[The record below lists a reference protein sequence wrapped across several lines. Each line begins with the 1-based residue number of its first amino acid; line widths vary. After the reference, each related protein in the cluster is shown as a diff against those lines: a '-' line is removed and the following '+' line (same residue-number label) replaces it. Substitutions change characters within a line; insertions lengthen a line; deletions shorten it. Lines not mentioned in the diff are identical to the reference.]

1 MRSRRV
7 TLECMMKSNNVFMMK
22 RVLASVL
29 CVSLVCAVVFAQ
41 KRFVMLD
48 KVVAVVGNSAINY
61 SDVQQAAAL
70 ILEQRRSEG
79 YTSDRPAEDEALEN
93 LMLQKLLYNQ
103 ALLDSLEINKADVV
117 QRVEQRVQDM
127 IAKEGSIT
135 ALEKKSHMAIYHIR
149 DLLRRQFE
157 EQNYAQLMQQTV
169 VSKTKI
175 VPGEV
180 ERYYKSIDKGE
191 LPISAEQY
199 MYAQI
204 TMFPRNIKE
213 AKLRT
218 RERLIEMRERIVTG
232 KARFAT
238 LARMYSLD
246 GSAIQGGE
254 LEPAPLAGFVKP
266 FADALA
272 ELKPGQVSEVVET
285 EFGFHLIQLIDK
297 NGQLYHCRHILLRPT
312 FTTEEVVAPMRDL
325 DSLVRLIKSDS
336 LSFEEAA
343 RKHSDDKHSK
353 QNGGVVTNHDL
364 LERYS
369 AYDAKLTATKFLKE
383 DFGAMGGKSIDDY
396 NAIRRL
402 KEGEISTPFR
412 SNDMV
417 GNELVKVVKLLKV
430 IPAHN
435 ASLKDDYLRLEQ
447 LALSQKQEREFVD
460 WLNKKMAT
468 MYIYIAP
475 EFKSADFT
483 NKNWVKYSK

>member
-1 MRSRRV
+1 
-7 TLECMMKSNNVFMMK
+7 MK
-22 RVLASVL
+22 RLLSIF
-29 CVSLVCAVVFAQ
+29 VCLAVVGAAVVAQ

-48 KVVAVVGNSAINY
+48 KVVAVVGNSSISY
-61 SDVQQAAAL
+61 SDVQQAAKA

-79 YTSDRPAEDEALEN
+79 YTSDRPVQDEALEE

-103 ALLDSLEINKADVV
+103 ALLDSVEISKGDVV
-117 QRVEQRVQDM
+117 QRVEQQVQSM
-127 IAKEGSIT
+127 IDNAGSIS
-135 ALEKKSHMAIYHIR
+135 ALEKRSHMAIYHIR
-149 DLLRRQFE
+149 DLLRRQLE
-157 EQNYAQLMQQTV
+157 EQSYAQMMQQTV
-169 VSKTKI
+169 VEKTKI

-180 ERYYKSIDKGE
+180 ERFYNSKDKDS
-191 LPISAEQY
+191 LPVIAEQY
-199 MYAQI
+199 QYAQI
-204 TMFPRNIKE
+204 TMFPKNIKE

-232 KARFAT
+232 KTRFAT
-238 LARMYSLD
+238 LARMYSVD

-272 ELKPGQVSEVVET
+272 ELKAGQVSEVVES

-297 NGQLYHCRHILLRPT
+297 KGQLYHCRHILLRPSYT
-312 FTTEEVVAPMRDL
+312 IDEILAPMRDL
-325 DSLVRLIKSDS
+325 DSIVNLIKKDS
-336 LSFEEAA
+336 LTFEAA
-343 RKHSDDKHSK
+343 AKKHSDDKHSK
-353 QNGGVVTNHDL
+353 MNGGVVTNHDL

-369 AYDAKLTATKFLKE
+369 AYDAKLTATKFLRE

-402 KEGEISTPFR
+402 KEGEVSAPFR
-412 SNDMV
+412 SSDLM

-435 ASLKDDYLRLEQ
+435 ASLDEDYLRLEQ
-447 LALSQKQEREFVD
+447 LALNEKQQKEFKV
-460 WLNKKMAT
+460 WLDKKIAS

-475 EFKSADFT
+475 EFRNAQFSNT
-483 NKNWVKYSK
+483 NWLKYQNK

>member
-1 MRSRRV
+1 MKKILSIV
-7 TLECMMKSNNVFMMK
+7 ICTLV
-22 RVLASVL
+22 VVSV
-29 CVSLVCAVVFAQ
+29 VVAE

-48 KVVAVVGNSAINY
+48 KVVAVVGNSSVSY
-61 SDVQQAAAL
+61 SDVRQAAKM
-70 ILEQRRSEG
+70 ILEQRRAEG

-103 ALLDSLEINKADVV
+103 ALLDSVEISQAEVV
-117 QRVEQRVQDM
+117 QRVEQQVQSLIDR
-127 IAKEGSIT
+127 EGSIS
-135 ALEKKSHMAIYHIR
+135 AVEKKSHMAIYHIR
-149 DLLRRQFE
+149 DLFRRQIE
-157 EQNYAQLMQQTV
+157 EQSYAQMMQQTV

-180 ERYYKSIDKGE
+180 ERFYKSMDKDS
-191 LPISAEQY
+191 LPIIAEQY

-204 TMFPRNIKE
+204 TMFPKNMKE

-218 RERLIEMRERIVTG
+218 RERLVEMRERIVTG
-232 KARFAT
+232 KTRFAT
-238 LARMYSLD
+238 LARMYSVD

-272 ELKPGQVSEVVET
+272 ELKEGQVSEVVES

-297 NGQLYHCRHILLRPT
+297 KGQLYHCRHILLRPT
-312 FTTEEVVAPMRDL
+312 YTIDEVVAPMRDL
-325 DSLVRLIKSDS
+325 DSIVRLIKKDS
-336 LSFEEAA
+336 LTFEEAA

-396 NAIRRL
+396 SAIVRL
-402 KEGEISTPFR
+402 KEGEISAPFR
-412 SNDMV
+412 SNDMM

-435 ASLKDDYLRLEQ
+435 ASLDEDYLRLEQ
-447 LALSQKQEREFVD
+447 IALSRKQEQEFRA
-460 WLNKKMAT
+460 WLDKKIAS

-475 EFKSADFT
+475 EFRNSDFS
-483 NKNWVKYSK
+483 NKNWTKYCNK

>member
-1 MRSRRV
+1 MV
-7 TLECMMKSNNVFMMK
+7 GAT
-22 RVLASVL
+22 
-29 CVSLVCAVVFAQ
+29 AVVAQ

-48 KVVAVVGNSAINY
+48 KVVAVVGNSSISY
-61 SDVQQAAAL
+61 SDVQQTAKML
-70 ILEQRRSEG
+70 LEQRRSEG
-79 YTSDRPAEDEALEN
+79 YTSDRPAQDEALEE
-93 LMLQKLLYNQ
+93 LMLQKLLFNQ
-103 ALLDSLEINKADVV
+103 ALLDSIEISKGDVA
-117 QRVEQRVQDM
+117 QRVEQQVQSMVDN
-127 IAKEGSIT
+127 AGSIA

-149 DLLRRQFE
+149 DLLRRQLE
-157 EQNYAQLMQQTV
+157 EQSYAQAMQQTV
-169 VSKTKI
+169 VAKTKI

-180 ERYYKSIDKGE
+180 ERYYGSIDKDS
-191 LPISAEQY
+191 LPIIAEQY

-204 TMFPRNIKE
+204 TMFPKNIKE

-232 KARFAT
+232 KTRFAT
-238 LARMYSLD
+238 LARMYSVD

-272 ELKPGQVSEVVET
+272 ELKEGQVSEVVES
-285 EFGFHLIQLIDK
+285 EFGFHLIQLIGK
-297 NGQLYHCRHILLRPT
+297 KGQLYHCRHILLRPT
-312 FTTEEVVAPMRDL
+312 YTIDEVIAPMRDL
-325 DSLVRLIKSDS
+325 DSLVNLIKKDS

-402 KEGEISTPFR
+402 KEGEISDPFR
-412 SNDMV
+412 STDMM

-435 ASLKDDYLRLEQ
+435 ASLDEDYLRLEQ
-447 LALSQKQEREFVD
+447 MALSAKQEKEFKA
-460 WLNKKMAT
+460 WLDKKIAS

-475 EFKSADFT
+475 EFRGGDFS

>member
-1 MRSRRV
+1 
-7 TLECMMKSNNVFMMK
+7 MKKILSI
-22 RVLASVL
+22 LL
-29 CVSLVCAVVFAQ
+29 CIAVVWVSVTAQ

-48 KVVAVVGNSAINY
+48 KVVAVVGNSSISY
-61 SDVQQAAAL
+61 SDVQQAAKM

-79 YTSDRPAEDEALEN
+79 YTSDRSAQSEALEN

-103 ALLDSLEINKADVV
+103 ALLDSVEINNSDVA
-117 QRVEQRVQDM
+117 QRVEQQVQAMVDR
-127 IAKEGSIT
+127 EGSIT
-135 ALEKKSHMAIYHIR
+135 AVENKTHMAIYHLR
-149 DLLRRQFE
+149 DLFRRQFE
-157 EQNYAQLMQQTV
+157 EQVYAQTMQQTI

-180 ERYYKSIDKGE
+180 ERYYNAIHKDS
-191 LPISAEQY
+191 LPIIAEQY
-199 MYAQI
+199 QYAQI
-204 TMFPRNIKE
+204 TMFPKNMKE

-232 KARFAT
+232 KTRFAT
-238 LARMYSLD
+238 LARMYSVD

-254 LEPAPLAGFVKP
+254 LEPAPLAGFVKS

-272 ELKPGQVSEVVET
+272 ELKPGQVSEVVES

-297 NGQLYHCRHILLRPT
+297 KGQLYHCRHILLRPT
-312 FTTEEVVAPMRDL
+312 FMTEDVIAPMRDL
-325 DSLVRLIKSDS
+325 DSLVNLIRKDS

-402 KEGEISTPFR
+402 REGEVSAPFR
-412 SNDMV
+412 SNDMM
-417 GNELVKVVKLLKV
+417 GNELVKVVKLLKI

-435 ASLKDDYLRLEQ
+435 ASLEEDYLRLEQ
-447 LALSQKQEREFVD
+447 MALSQKQEKEFRA
-460 WLNKKMAT
+460 WLNKKIAS

-475 EFKSADFT
+475 EFRNEEFD

>member
-1 MRSRRV
+1 MRRV
-7 TLECMMKSNNVFMMK
+7 I
-22 RVLASVL
+22 SVL
-29 CVSLVCAVVFAQ
+29 ICTLLMGAAVIAQ

-48 KVVAVVGNSAINY
+48 KVVAVVGNSSISY
-61 SDVQQAAAL
+61 SDMRQAAKM

-79 YTSDRPAEDEALEN
+79 YTSDRSAESEALEE
-93 LMLQKLLYNQ
+93 LLAQKLLYNQ
-103 ALLDSLEINKADVV
+103 ALLDSVEINQADVV
-117 QRVEQRVQDM
+117 QRVEQQVQSM
-127 IAKEGSIT
+127 IDYEGSIA
-135 ALEKKSHMAIYHIR
+135 ALEKKSYMAIYHIR
-149 DLLRRQFE
+149 DLLRRQIE
-157 EQNYAQLMQQTV
+157 EQTYAQTMQHTI
-169 VSKTKI
+169 VSKTKV

-180 ERYYKSIDKGE
+180 ERFYNSIDKDS
-191 LPISAEQY
+191 LPIVAEQY

-232 KARFAT
+232 KTRFAT
-238 LARMYSLD
+238 LARRDSLD

-254 LEPAPLAGFVKP
+254 LEPAPLSGFVKP

-272 ELKPGQVSEVVET
+272 ELKPGQVSEVVES

-297 NGQLYHCRHILLRPT
+297 KGQLYHCRHILLRPT
-312 FTTEEVVAPMRDL
+312 YTVDEIIAPMRDL
-325 DSLVRLIKSDS
+325 DSLVNLIKKDS

-343 RKHSDDKHSK
+343 RKHSDDRHSK

-396 NAIRRL
+396 NAISRL
-402 KEGEISTPFR
+402 KEGEISAPFR
-412 SNDMV
+412 SSDMV

-435 ASLKDDYLRLEQ
+435 ASLDEDYLRLEQ
-447 LALSQKQEREFVD
+447 MALRRKQDIEFKE
-460 WLNKKMAT
+460 WLNKKIAS

-475 EFKSADFT
+475 EFRNLEFE

>member
-1 MRSRRV
+1 
-7 TLECMMKSNNVFMMK
+7 MKKILSI
-22 RVLASVL
+22 LL
-29 CVSLVCAVVFAQ
+29 CFCSLSAGVVAQ

-48 KVVAVVGNSAINY
+48 KVVAVVGNFSISY
-61 SDVQQAAAL
+61 SDMQQAARQ
-70 ILEQRRSEG
+70 ILEQRRAEG
-79 YTSDRPAEDEALEN
+79 YTSDRSPQSEALEN

-103 ALLDSLEINKADVV
+103 ALLDSVEINKGEVA
-117 QRVEQRVQDM
+117 QRVEQQVQSM
-127 IAKEGSIT
+127 IDREGSIT
-135 ALEKKSHMAIYHIR
+135 ALEKKTHMAIYHIR
-149 DLLRRQFE
+149 DLFRRQLE
-157 EQNYAQLMQQTV
+157 EQSYAQSMQQTV

-180 ERYYKSIDKGE
+180 ERFYNSKDKDS
-191 LPISAEQY
+191 LPIIAEQY
-199 MYAQI
+199 QYAQI
-204 TMFPRNIKE
+204 TKFPQNMKE

-232 KARFAT
+232 KTRFAT
-238 LARMYSLD
+238 LARMYSVD

-272 ELKPGQVSEVVET
+272 ELKPGQVSEVVES

-297 NGQLYHCRHILLRPT
+297 KGQLYHCRHILLRPT
-312 FTTEEVVAPMRDL
+312 FTVEEIVAPMRDL
-325 DSLVRLIKSDS
+325 DSLVNLIKKDS

-343 RKHSDDKHSK
+343 KKHSDDKHSK
-353 QNGGVVTNHDL
+353 MNGGVVTNHDL

-402 KEGEISTPFR
+402 KEGEVSAPFR
-412 SNDMV
+412 SNDMM
-417 GNELVKVVKLLKV
+417 GNELVKIVKLLKV

-435 ASLKDDYLRLEQ
+435 ASLEEDYLRLEQ
-447 LALSQKQEREFVD
+447 MALSQKQEDEFRA
-460 WLNKKMAT
+460 WLDKKIAS

-475 EFKSADFT
+475 EFRNEEFS

>member
-1 MRSRRV
+1 
-7 TLECMMKSNNVFMMK
+7 MKKILS
-22 RVLASVL
+22 LIL
-29 CVSLVCAVVFAQ
+29 CVAVVAVTFAQ

-48 KVVAVVGNSAINY
+48 KVVAVVGNSSISY
-61 SDVQQAAAL
+61 SDVQQAAKM
-70 ILEQRRSEG
+70 ILEQRRAEG
-79 YTSDRPAEDEALEN
+79 YTSDRSPQSEALEN

-103 ALLDSLEINKADVV
+103 ALLDSVEINNSDVS
-117 QRVEQRVQDM
+117 QRVEQQVQSM
-127 IAKEGSIT
+127 IDREGSIT
-135 ALEKKSHMAIYHIR
+135 ALEQKAHMAIYHIR
-149 DLLRRQFE
+149 DLYRRQYE
-157 EQNYAQLMQQTV
+157 EQVYAQTMQQTI

-180 ERYYKSIDKGE
+180 EHFYNSIHKDS
-191 LPISAEQY
+191 LPIIAEQY
-199 MYAQI
+199 QYAQI
-204 TMFPRNIKE
+204 TKFPRNMKE

-232 KARFAT
+232 KTRFAT
-238 LARMYSLD
+238 LARMYSVD

-254 LEPAPLAGFVKP
+254 LEPAPLAGFVKS

-272 ELKPGQVSEVVET
+272 ELKPGQVSEVVES

-297 NGQLYHCRHILLRPT
+297 KGQLYHCRHILLRPT
-312 FTTEEVVAPMRDL
+312 FMTEDVIAPMRDL
-325 DSLVRLIKSDS
+325 DSLLNLIRKDS

-402 KEGEISTPFR
+402 REGEISAPFR
-412 SNDMV
+412 SNDMM

-435 ASLKDDYLRLEQ
+435 ASLEEDYLRLEQ
-447 LALSQKQEREFVD
+447 MALSQKQEKEFKV
-460 WLNKKMAT
+460 WLNKKIAS

-475 EFKSADFT
+475 EFRTEEFE

>member
-1 MRSRRV
+1 
-7 TLECMMKSNNVFMMK
+7 MKKLLSIF
-22 RVLASVL
+22 L
-29 CVSLVCAVVFAQ
+29 CAAVVCVTVVAQ

-48 KVVAVVGNSAINY
+48 KVVAVVGNSSVSY
-61 SDVQQAAAL
+61 SDVQQAAKM
-70 ILEQRRSEG
+70 IIEQRRSEG
-79 YTSDRPAEDEALEN
+79 YTSDRSAQDEALEK
-93 LMLQKLLYNQ
+93 LMMQKLLYNQ
-103 ALLDSLEINKADVV
+103 ALIDSVEISQGEVAS
-117 QRVEQRVQDM
+117 RVEQQVQSLIDR
-127 IAKEGSIT
+127 EGSIT
-135 ALEKKSHMAIYHIR
+135 ALEQKAHMAIYHIR
-149 DLLRRQFE
+149 DLFRRQIE
-157 EQNYAQLMQQTV
+157 EQSYAQMMQQTV

-180 ERYYKSIDKGE
+180 ERFYNSIGKDS
-191 LPISAEQY
+191 LPIIAEQY

-204 TMFPRNIKE
+204 TMFPKNMKE

-238 LARMYSLD
+238 LARMYSVD

-254 LEPAPLAGFVKP
+254 LEPAPLAGFVKS

-285 EFGFHLIQLIDK
+285 EFGFHLIQLIEK
-297 NGQLYHCRHILLRPT
+297 KGQLYHCRHILLRPLFAT
-312 FTTEEVVAPMRDL
+312 DEIIAPMRDL
-325 DSLVRLIKSDS
+325 DSLVNLIKKDS

-402 KEGEISTPFR
+402 REGEISDPFR
-412 SNDMV
+412 STDMV
-417 GNELVKVVKLLKV
+417 GNELVKVVKLLKI
-430 IPAHN
+430 IPAHH
-435 ASLKDDYLRLEQ
+435 ASLEEDYLRLEQ
-447 LALSQKQEREFVD
+447 MALSDKQEREFNA
-460 WLNKKMAT
+460 WLDKKIAS

-475 EFKSADFT
+475 EFRNCDFV
-483 NKNWVKYSK
+483 NKNWVKYAK

>member
-1 MRSRRV
+1 MKKILSIV
-7 TLECMMKSNNVFMMK
+7 ICTLV
-22 RVLASVL
+22 VVSV
-29 CVSLVCAVVFAQ
+29 VVAE

-48 KVVAVVGNSAINY
+48 KVVAVVGNSSVSY
-61 SDVQQAAAL
+61 SDVRQAAKM
-70 ILEQRRSEG
+70 ILEQRRAEG

-103 ALLDSLEINKADVV
+103 ALLDSVEISQAEVV
-117 QRVEQRVQDM
+117 QRVEQQVQSLIDR
-127 IAKEGSIT
+127 EGSIS
-135 ALEKKSHMAIYHIR
+135 AVEKKSHMAIYHIR
-149 DLLRRQFE
+149 DLFRRQIE
-157 EQNYAQLMQQTV
+157 EQSYAQMMQQTV

-180 ERYYKSIDKGE
+180 ERFYKSMDKDS
-191 LPISAEQY
+191 LPIIAEQY

-204 TMFPRNIKE
+204 TMFPKNMKE

-218 RERLIEMRERIVTG
+218 RERLVEMRERIVTG
-232 KARFAT
+232 KTRFAT
-238 LARMYSLD
+238 LARMYSVD

-272 ELKPGQVSEVVET
+272 ELKEGQVSEVVES

-297 NGQLYHCRHILLRPT
+297 KGQLYHCRHILLRPT
-312 FTTEEVVAPMRDL
+312 YTIDEVVAPMRDL
-325 DSLVRLIKSDS
+325 DSIVRLIKKDS
-336 LSFEEAA
+336 LTFEEAA

-396 NAIRRL
+396 NAIVRL
-402 KEGEISTPFR
+402 KEGEISAPFR
-412 SNDMV
+412 SNDMM

-435 ASLKDDYLRLEQ
+435 ASLDEDYLRLEQ
-447 LALSQKQEREFVD
+447 IALSRKQEQEFRA
-460 WLNKKMAT
+460 WLDKKIAS

-475 EFKSADFT
+475 EFRNSDFS
-483 NKNWVKYSK
+483 NKNWTKYCNK

>member
-1 MRSRRV
+1 
-7 TLECMMKSNNVFMMK
+7 MK
-22 RVLASVL
+22 RIVTILLFVFVVLG
-29 CVSLVCAVVFAQ
+29 VVWAQ

-48 KVVAVVGNSAINY
+48 KVVAVVGNSSVSY
-61 SDVQQAAAL
+61 SDVQQHAKQ
-70 ILEQRRSEG
+70 ILEQRRAEG
-79 YTSDRPAEDEALEN
+79 YTSDRPAQDEALEN

-103 ALLDSLEINKADVV
+103 ALLDSIEISNGEVA
-117 QRVEQRVQDM
+117 QRVEQQVQSLIDR
-127 IAKEGSIT
+127 EGSIT

-149 DLLRRQFE
+149 DLYRRQFE
-157 EQNYAQLMQQTV
+157 EQSYAQMMQQTV

-180 ERYYKSIDKGE
+180 ERFYNSTHKDS
-191 LPISAEQY
+191 LPIIAEQY

-204 TMFPRNIKE
+204 TMFPRNMKE

-232 KARFAT
+232 KTRFAT

-285 EFGFHLIQLIDK
+285 EFGFHLIQLIDQK
-297 NGQLYHCRHILLRPT
+297 GQLYHCRHILIRPT
-312 FTTEEVVAPMRDL
+312 FTVDEIVAPMRDL
-325 DSLVRLIKSDS
+325 DSIVRLIKCDS

-343 RKHSDDKHSK
+343 KKHSDDKYSK
-353 QNGGVVTNHDL
+353 MNGGVVTNHDL

-402 KEGEISTPFR
+402 KEGEISDPFR
-412 SNDMV
+412 SSDMM
-417 GNELVKVVKLLKV
+417 GNELVKVVKLVKV

-435 ASLKDDYLRLEQ
+435 ASLDEDYLRLEQ
-447 LALSQKQEREFVD
+447 MAL
-460 WLNKKMAT
+460 
-468 MYIYIAP
+468 
-475 EFKSADFT
+475 
-483 NKNWVKYSK
+483 

>member
-1 MRSRRV
+1 
-7 TLECMMKSNNVFMMK
+7 MKK
-22 RVLASVL
+22 ILYTALLL
-29 CVSLVCAVVFAQ
+29 CSLSAGVVAQ

-48 KVVAVVGNSAINY
+48 KVVAVVGNSSISY
-61 SDVQQAAAL
+61 SDMQQTARQ
-70 ILEQRRSEG
+70 ILEQRRAEG
-79 YTSDRPAEDEALEN
+79 YTSDRSPQSEALEN

-103 ALLDSLEINKADVV
+103 ALLDSIEISKGEVA
-117 QRVEQRVQDM
+117 QRVEQQVQSMVDR
-127 IAKEGSIT
+127 EGSIT
-135 ALEKKSHMAIYHIR
+135 ALEKKTHMAIYHIR
-149 DLLRRQFE
+149 DLFRRQLE
-157 EQNYAQLMQQTV
+157 EQSYAQNMQQTV
-169 VSKTKI
+169 ISKTKI

-180 ERYYKSIDKGE
+180 ERYYNSMDKDS
-191 LPISAEQY
+191 LPIIAEQY

-204 TMFPRNIKE
+204 TKFPKNMKE

-232 KARFAT
+232 KTRFAT
-238 LARMYSLD
+238 LARMYSVD

-272 ELKPGQVSEVVET
+272 ELKPGQVSEVVES
-285 EFGFHLIQLIDK
+285 EFGFHLIQLIDRK
-297 NGQLYHCRHILLRPT
+297 GQLFHCRHILLRPT
-312 FTTEEVVAPMRDL
+312 FTVDEIVAPMRDL
-325 DSLVRLIKSDS
+325 DSLVNLIKKDS

-402 KEGEISTPFR
+402 REGEVSAPFR

-435 ASLKDDYLRLEQ
+435 ASLEEDYLRLEQ
-447 LALSQKQEREFVD
+447 MALSAKQDREFQM
-460 WLNKKMAT
+460 WLDKKIAS

-475 EFKSADFT
+475 EFRNMEFS

>member
-1 MRSRRV
+1 MKKIV
-7 TLECMMKSNNVFMMK
+7 TILLLIFVFSIT
-22 RVLASVL
+22 VE
-29 CVSLVCAVVFAQ
+29 AQ

-48 KVVAVVGNSAINY
+48 KVVAVVGNSSVSY
-61 SDVQQAAAL
+61 SDVQQYARQ
-70 ILEQRRSEG
+70 ITEQRRAEG
-79 YTSDRPAEDEALEN
+79 YTSDRPAMDEALEN

-103 ALLDSLEINKADVV
+103 ALLDSVEISHGDVA
-117 QRVEQRVQDM
+117 QRVEQQVQSLIDR
-127 IAKEGSIT
+127 EGSIT

-149 DLLRRQFE
+149 DLYRRQFE
-157 EQNYAQLMQQTV
+157 EQSYAQMMQQTV

-180 ERYYKSIDKGE
+180 ERFYNSTPKDS
-191 LPISAEQY
+191 LPVIAEQY

-204 TMFPRNIKE
+204 TMFPKNMKE
-213 AKLRT
+213 AKLRA

-232 KARFAT
+232 KTRFAT
-238 LARMYSLD
+238 LARMYSVD

-266 FADALA
+266 FADALS
-272 ELKPGQVSEVVET
+272 ELKPGQVSEVVES

-297 NGQLYHCRHILLRPT
+297 KGQLYHCRHILLRPT
-312 FTTEEVVAPMRDL
+312 HMVEDIVAPMHEL
-325 DSLVRLIKSDS
+325 DSLVNLIKKDS

-402 KEGEISTPFR
+402 REGEVSAPFR
-412 SNDMV
+412 STDMM

-430 IPAHN
+430 IPAHR
-435 ASLKDDYLRLEQ
+435 ASLDEDYIRLEQ
-447 LALSQKQEREFVD
+447 MALANKQEREFNQ
-460 WLNKKMAT
+460 WLDKKIAS

-475 EFKSADFT
+475 EFRNGDFT

>member
-1 MRSRRV
+1 
-7 TLECMMKSNNVFMMK
+7 MK
-22 RVLASVL
+22 RL
-29 CVSLVCAVVFAQ
+29 VSIFICLVVVGTTAVMAQ

-48 KVVAVVGNSAINY
+48 KVVAVVGNSSISY
-61 SDVQQAAAL
+61 SDVQQGAKQ

-79 YTSDRPAEDEALEN
+79 YTSDRPAQDEALEN

-103 ALLDSLEINKADVV
+103 ALIDSVEISKGDVA
-117 QRVEQRVQDM
+117 QRVEQQVQMM
-127 IAKEGSIT
+127 IDNEGSIS

-149 DLLRRQFE
+149 DLLRRQIE
-157 EQNYAQLMQQTV
+157 EQSYAQMMQQTV

-175 VPGEV
+175 IPGEV
-180 ERYYKSIDKGE
+180 ERFYNSKEKGR
-191 LPISAEQY
+191 LPVIAEQY
-199 MYAQI
+199 QYAQI
-204 TMFPRNIKE
+204 TMFPKNLKE

-218 RERLIEMRERIVTG
+218 RERLVEMRERIVTG
-232 KARFAT
+232 KTRFAT
-238 LARMYSLD
+238 LARMYSVD

-272 ELKPGQVSEVVET
+272 ELKPGQVSEVVES

-297 NGQLYHCRHILLRPT
+297 KGQLYHCRHILLRPT
-312 FTTEEVVAPMRDL
+312 FTTDEIVAPMREL
-325 DSLVRLIKSDS
+325 DSIVNLIKKDS
-336 LSFEEAA
+336 LTFEAA
-343 RKHSDDKHSK
+343 AKKHSDDKHSK
-353 QNGGVVTNHDL
+353 MNGGVVTNHDL

-369 AYDAKLTATKFLKE
+369 AFDAKLTATKFLKE

-402 KEGEISTPFR
+402 KEGEMSAPFR
-412 SNDMV
+412 SSDMM

-435 ASLKDDYLRLEQ
+435 ASLDEDYLRLEQ
-447 LALSQKQEREFVD
+447 LALNEKQEIEFRA
-460 WLNKKMAT
+460 WLDKKIAS

-475 EFKSADFT
+475 EFRNADFS
-483 NKNWVKYSK
+483 NKNWLKSQDK

>member
-1 MRSRRV
+1 MKKILSILIC
-7 TLECMMKSNNVFMMK
+7 TLV
-22 RVLASVL
+22 VASV
-29 CVSLVCAVVFAQ
+29 VVAER
-41 KRFVMLD
+41 RFVMLD
-48 KVVAVVGNSAINY
+48 KVVAVVGNSSVSY
-61 SDVQQAAAL
+61 SDMQQMAKR
-70 ILEQRRSEG
+70 ILEQRRSQG
-79 YTSDRPAEDEALEN
+79 YTSDRPAQDEALEE

-103 ALLDSLEINKADVV
+103 ALLDSVEINNGDVA
-117 QRVEQRVQDM
+117 QRVEQQVQSMVDR
-127 IAKEGSIT
+127 EGSIT

-149 DLLRRQFE
+149 DLFRRQIE
-157 EQNYAQLMQQTV
+157 EQTYAQAMQQTV
-169 VSKTKI
+169 VAKTKI

-180 ERYYKSIDKGE
+180 ERFYNSIDKDS
-191 LPISAEQY
+191 LPVIAEQY
-199 MYAQI
+199 QYAQI
-204 TMFPRNIKE
+204 TMFPKNMKE

-232 KARFAT
+232 KTRFAT
-238 LARMYSLD
+238 LARMYSVD

-272 ELKPGQVSEVVET
+272 ELKEGQVSEVVET

-297 NGQLYHCRHILLRPT
+297 KGQLYHCRHILLRPT
-312 FTTEEVVAPMRDL
+312 FMVEEIMAPMRDL
-325 DSLVRLIKSDS
+325 DSLVNLIKKDS

-343 RKHSDDKHSK
+343 RTHSDDKHSK

-402 KEGEISTPFR
+402 KEGEVSAPFR
-412 SNDMV
+412 SSDMM

-435 ASLKDDYLRLEQ
+435 ASLDQDYLRLEQ
-447 LALSQKQEREFVD
+447 MALSAKQEKEFRE
-460 WLNKKMAT
+460 WLDKKIAS

-475 EFKSADFT
+475 EFRNGDFS